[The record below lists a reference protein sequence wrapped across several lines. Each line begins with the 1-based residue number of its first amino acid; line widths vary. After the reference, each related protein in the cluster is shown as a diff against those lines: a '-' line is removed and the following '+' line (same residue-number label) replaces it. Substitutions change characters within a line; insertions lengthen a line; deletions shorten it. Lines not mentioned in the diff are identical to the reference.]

1 MGLPFD
7 IPSMIKT
14 VGELADD
21 LFTTD
26 EEKREFVQRA
36 NELADKGDARELQ
49 AMVQLAMGQLQI
61 NKAEAES
68 SSLFKGGWRPF
79 IGWICGA
86 SFGYVYL
93 FQPFLIF
100 IALLIDSS
108 FPIKKLPDIDIAAM
122 MPVMMGMLGLGALRT
137 YERKIGKIPKG
148 N

>member
-14 VGELADD
+14 VGDLADD

-49 AMVQLAMGQLQI
+49 AMVQLALGQLAI

-68 SSLFKGGWRPF
+68 SSAYKGGWRPF
-79 IGWICGA
+79 IGWVCGLA
-86 SFGYVYL
+86 FGYVYL
-93 FQPFLIF
+93 FQPFLVF
-100 IALLIDSS
+100 IALL
-108 FPIKKLPDIDIAAM
+108 LEA
-122 MPVMMGMLGLGALRT
+122 
-137 YERKIGKIPKG
+137 
-148 N
+148 